1 MGFIDWL
8 VRLVR
13 PFEPVSVGQFR
24 TLKLPLA
31 WPELEK
37 GQILRLVKKSFF
49 SIKAKC
55 DD

>member
-37 GQILRLVKKSFF
+37 GQILRLVKKSVF